1 MVLSMDRWVGK
12 VAVVTGTSAGIG
24 YAIAEELVKIG
35 LIVAGLARRK
45 ERTEELSKK
54 LSGEKGKL
62 YALKCDVTKE
72 EDILEAF
79 KWVRENLGPVSIL
92 VNNAGLAQD
101 TTLIDGDITKWK
113 TVIDTNVLGLCI
125 ATREAIKDMKANNID
140 GHIIHMNSLTG
151 QKVVYVPVFNVYPA
165 TKFAVTALAQT
176 LRYEINSQNLK
187 IKITSVSPGLV
198 DTEIIQTDFGEVMNG
213 KGVDLTCRLRSEDI
227 ADAVV
232 YALSTPPHVQ
242 VSEVT
247 VQPVGEIF

>member
-1 MVLSMDRWVGK
+1 MVLSLDRWVGK

-24 YAIAEELVKIG
+24 AAVAEALVKSG
-35 LIVAGLARRK
+35 VIVAGLARRR

-62 YALKCDVTKE
+62 HAVKCDVTKE

-92 VNNAGLAQD
+92 VNNAGLALA
-101 TTLIDGDITKWK
+101 TTLIDGDSTKWK
-113 TVIDTNVLGLCI
+113 TLLDTNVLGLCI
-125 ATREAIKDMKANNID
+125 STRETIKDMKAHNID
-140 GHIIHMNSLTG
+140 GHVIHMNSIGG
-151 QKVVYVPVFNVYPA
+151 QRVVFFPVSNVYPA
-165 TKFAVTALAQT
+165 SKFAVTALAET

-198 DTEIIQTDFGEVMNG
+198 DTEILQASFGDAFDTG
-213 KGVDLTCRLRSEDI
+213 SLDLTCALRSEDI
-227 ADAVV
+227 ADAVL

-247 VQPVGEIF
+247 VQPVGEKF